1 MPYIMKPLP
10 NNKFRVVNSKTG
22 EVKAYS
28 TTKAKAEGQIKFLE
42 MMNNKIKKSFK

>member
-1 MPYIMKPLP
+1 MPYIMKALP
-10 NNKFRVVNSKTG
+10 NHKFRVINSTTG

-42 MMNNKIKKSFK
+42 MMKNKMKK

>member
-10 NNKFRVVNSKTG
+10 NNKFRVINSKTG